1 MAHTSTHNYLHIV
14 FGTKDRRSII
24 PKPMQPKLWAY
35 LVGIGRNYEIVTF
48 AAGGM
53 EDHVHILLRL
63 PPVLAL
69 ARALSL
75 LKANSSYWMTEH
87 GLEFSW
93 QAGYGA
99 FSVSASNLL
108 SVERYVREQERHH
121 QKMSFDEEYSAL
133 TKRHDDQVRRVPPF
147 RHSANPKSG
156 LSELRLQGS
165 SSFSRRSRR

>member
-1 MAHTSTHNYLHIV
+1 
-14 FGTKDRRSII
+14 
-24 PKPMQPKLWAY
+24 MQPKLWAY
-35 LVGIGRNYEIVTF
+35 LVGIGRNYDIVTF

-99 FSVSASNLL
+99 FSVSASNLVT
-108 SVERYVREQERHH
+108 VEKCVRDQERHH
-121 QKMSFDEEYSAL
+121 QKMSFDEEYSVL
-133 TKRHDDQVRRVPPF
+133 TKRHDDQVRSVPPL
-147 RHSANPKSG
+147 RHSPNPQSG
-156 LSELRLQGS
+156 LPVTRLRGS
-165 SSFSRRSRR
+165 SSFSKRSRR